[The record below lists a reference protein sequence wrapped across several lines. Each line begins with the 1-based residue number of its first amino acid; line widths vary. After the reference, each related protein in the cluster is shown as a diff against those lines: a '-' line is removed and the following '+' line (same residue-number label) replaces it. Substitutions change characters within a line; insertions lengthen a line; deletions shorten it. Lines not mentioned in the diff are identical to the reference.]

1 MSQETRYM
9 ENELLDLLDA
19 FKELNSDLDVNVVFQ
34 NIILQMVK
42 LLGAEAGTL
51 WVTDPDREVIKATAV
66 YGPTSSSILKVE
78 LKMDEG
84 IVGKVI
90 CSGKLQLI
98 SDVSKDPAWAPRVDK
113 NSGFTTKSM
122 LTVPLVAKGKAIG
135 AIQLLNKKSGR
146 HFTEKDAQMA
156 LILANQSALALY
168 NSQMFEEI
176 QNINISMIRTLA
188 KTLDKRD
195 PYTAGHSERVAN
207 YSKWIALKIG
217 LGPKTCEELYKA
229 ALLHDIGKIGIP
241 DEILRKP
248 TKLSNEEYEII
259 KKHPEI
265 GADILS
271 TMEPKRSIM
280 NAVETARY
288 HHERLNGTG
297 YPDRLSGKEIPLF
310 AKIVGIADTF
320 DAITTDRPYN
330 KGLTY
335 REAAEE
341 LTKCRD
347 THFDERL
354 VFAFLSA
361 LEEQEY
367 LTKEELHAFGHR
379 K

>member
-1 MSQETRYM
+1 MNQETKYM
-9 ENELLDLLDA
+9 ENELLSLLDA
-19 FKELNSDLDVNVVFQ
+19 FKELNSDLDIKVVFQ

-42 LLGAEAGTL
+42 ILDAEAGTL
-51 WVTDPDREVIKATAV
+51 WVVDSDREVINATAV

-98 SDVSKDPAWAPRVDK
+98 SDVSKDPDWTPRVDK
-113 NSGFTTKSM
+113 NSGFITKSM
-122 LTVPLVAKGKAIG
+122 LTVPLIAKGKVMG
-135 AIQLLNKKSGR
+135 AMQLLNKKGGR
-146 HFTEKDAQMA
+146 HFTEKDARMA

-195 PYTAGHSERVAN
+195 PYTAGHSERVAS
-207 YSKWIALKIG
+207 YSKSIALKIG
-217 LGPKTCEELYKA
+217 LDPKACDELYKA

-271 TMEPKRSIM
+271 TMEPKKTIR

-288 HHERLNGTG
+288 HHERLDGSG
-297 YPDRLSGKEIPLF
+297 YPDRLSGQDIPLF

-330 KGLTY
+330 KGLSY
-335 REAAEE
+335 KEAAEE
-341 LTKCRD
+341 LNKCRN
-347 THFDERL
+347 THFDEKL
-354 VFAFLSA
+354 VLAFLTV

-367 LTKEELHAFGHR
+367 LGNEE
-379 K
+379 